1 MEIISKELSFQTA
14 KKVREIIIENKMRPG
29 DKLPSE
35 SELIEL
41 FKVSRPTIR
50 EAMKILNAE
59 NIIDIQQGRGTFV
72 SKKTGING
80 DPLGLSFADQKN
92 LLKNLLEAR
101 LFIEPQIT
109 LLAAQRATDSQ
120 VKHLEEIITK
130 MTDFNVHNQ
139 NSAELDLEF
148 HTAIAKA
155 TGNDVLYRVVPI
167 INESIM
173 KGYGK
178 TVNNKES
185 FERAYESHVKIF
197 NAIKNRD
204 FLTAKYESERHIR
217 KTLEDVF
224 SDS

>member
-1 MEIISKELSFQTA
+1 LSFRTA
-14 KKVREIIIENKMRPG
+14 EKVRGIIINNKMKPG

-50 EAMKILNAE
+50 EAMKLLKAE
-59 NIIDIQQGRGTFV
+59 NIIEIQQGRGTFV

-80 DPLGLSFADQKN
+80 DPLGLSFADQKT

-101 LFIEPQIT
+101 LVIEPPIT
-109 LLAAQRATDSQ
+109 LLAAQRATESE
-120 VKHLEEIITK
+120 VKHLEEIINK
-130 MTDFNVHNQ
+130 MTNLNIHDQ
-139 NSAELDLEF
+139 NSKELDLEF
-148 HTAIAKA
+148 HTVIAKA

-173 KGYGK
+173 KGYGE

-224 SDS
+224 SDSPTS

>member
-1 MEIISKELSFQTA
+1 LSLLTA
-14 KKVREIIIENKMRPG
+14 EKVRGIIIENNMKPG

-50 EAMKILNAE
+50 EAMKILSAE
-59 NIIDIQQGRGTFV
+59 NIIEIQQGRGTFV

-80 DPLGLSFADQKN
+80 DPLGLNFADQKN

-101 LFIEPQIT
+101 LMIEPSIT
-109 LLAAQRATDSQ
+109 FLAAQRVTESD
-120 VKHLEEIITK
+120 VIHLENIIK
-130 MTDFNVHNQ
+130 NMEELHINDM

-148 HTAIAKA
+148 HTVIAKA

-173 KGYGK
+173 KSYGE

-185 FERAYESHVKIF
+185 FERAFESHVRIF
-197 NAIKNRD
+197 NAIKNKD

-224 SDS
+224 SGSSTS

>member
-1 MEIISKELSFQTA
+1 LTFLTA
-14 KKVREIIIENKMRPG
+14 EKVREIIIENNMKPG

-50 EAMKILNAE
+50 EAMKILKAE
-59 NIIDIQQGRGTFV
+59 NIIEIQQGRGTFV
-72 SKKTGING
+72 SEKTGING
-80 DPLGLSFADQKN
+80 DPLGLNFADQKT

-101 LFIEPQIT
+101 LIIEPPIT
-109 LLAAQRATDSQ
+109 LLAAQRATDSD
-120 VKHLEEIITK
+120 VKHLEDIIGK
-130 MTDFNVHNQ
+130 MTDLNIHDQ
-139 NSAELDLEF
+139 NSKELDLEF

-173 KGYGK
+173 KGYGE

-197 NAIKNRD
+197 NAIKNKE
-204 FLTAKYESERHIR
+204 FLTAKYESESHIR

-224 SDS
+224 SDSSTS

>member
-1 MEIISKELSFQTA
+1 LSLLTA
-14 KKVREIIIENKMRPG
+14 EKVRGIIIENNMKPG

-50 EAMKILNAE
+50 EAMKILSAE
-59 NIIDIQQGRGTFV
+59 NIIEIQQGRGTFV

-80 DPLGLSFADQKN
+80 DPLGLNFADQKN

-101 LFIEPQIT
+101 LMIEPSIT
-109 LLAAQRATDSQ
+109 LLAAQRVTESD
-120 VKHLEEIITK
+120 VIHLENIIKK
-130 MTDFNVHNQ
+130 MEELHINDM

-148 HTAIAKA
+148 HTVIAKA

-173 KGYGK
+173 KSYGE

-185 FERAYESHVKIF
+185 FERAFESHVRIF
-197 NAIKNRD
+197 NAIKNKD

-224 SDS
+224 SGSSTS